1 MKLPRAVLVEVAVV
15 LKIVMRAVR
24 IYTYIAAYIDVAT
37 NLHNNFTG
45 EDNMRTIIIV
55 VIVVVVILVVGVAV
69 ISGVVMFLMKQ

>member
-1 MKLPRAVLVEVAVV
+1 MIGVAVV

-24 IYTYIAAYIDVAT
+24 IYAYITAYILRVAT

-45 EDNMRTIIIV
+45 DNNMRTIIIV